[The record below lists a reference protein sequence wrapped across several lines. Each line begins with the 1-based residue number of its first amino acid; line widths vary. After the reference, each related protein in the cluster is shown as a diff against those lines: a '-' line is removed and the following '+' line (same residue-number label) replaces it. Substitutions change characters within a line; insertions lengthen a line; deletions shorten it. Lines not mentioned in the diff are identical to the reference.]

1 MLETFLMPTLSDA
14 LRAEAVDAKQ
24 LHIVAVLP
32 HPAVPSLY
40 AVLSSVGLVMV
51 SLGRSPV
58 SLESNLYWY
67 LQFRSLKIRSVDD
80 YKILA

>member
-1 MLETFLMPTLSDA
+1 VEKSAVVETFLMPTLSDA

-24 LHIVAVLP
+24 LHIFAVLP

-51 SLGRSPV
+51 SLGRTPV
-58 SLESNLYWY
+58 RNRFFFS
-67 LQFRSLKIRSVDD
+67 F
-80 YKILA
+80 